1 MFRSIFR
8 LTIITATLALLAATP
23 ALAQQIEGQVRY
35 AQGGDPVYNAT
46 VRCDGLGCSE
56 RVYTDRNGKFRF
68 RFRRPGQY
76 TITVEAEGYL
86 PEQRFFSLLAYSAS
100 EYMDVRLRPDP
111 SKTRNDAA
119 APPGVIDVRVP
130 LEARKEF
137 DRASLAL
144 GDPERIEEGIAHL
157 EKAIRLYPKFLE
169 AHLLL
174 ANAYLELDQLDKAE
188 AALRAALKINSKS
201 AEAHFLLGDTY
212 RQQKKYAE
220 AEKVLLAGL
229 KLSDSWRGHIALGRL
244 YWDMGD
250 HLKAGP
256 EVGKALKLKPNLAEG
271 HLLAGNILLKSHQP
285 EDALKEYEEYL
296 RLEPKGKFATQAQDV
311 VDKIKKALA
320 EKKK

>member
-1 MFRSIFR
+1 MFR
-8 LTIITATLALLAATP
+8 LTIVSAALALLAATP
-23 ALAQQIEGQVRY
+23 ALAQHIEGQVRY

-68 RFRRPGQY
+68 DFRRPGQY

-111 SKTRNDAA
+111 SKTRNEAA
-119 APPGVIDVRVP
+119 APGVIDVRVP

-169 AHLLL
+169 AHLVLG
-174 ANAYLELDQLDKAE
+174 NAYVETNQLDKAE

-201 AEAHFLLGDTY
+201 AEAHFLLGDIY

-220 AEKVLLAGL
+220 AEKMLLAGL
-229 KLSDSWRGHIALGRL
+229 KLSDSWRGHIGLGRL
-244 YWDMGD
+244 YWEMGD

-256 EVGKALKLKPNLAEG
+256 EVGKALKLKPNLPEG
-271 HLLAGNILLKSHQP
+271 HLLAGNILLKSHKP
-285 EDALKEYEEYL
+285 EDALMEYEEYL
-296 RLEPKGKFATQAQDV
+296 RLEPKGKFAQQAQEV
-311 VDKIKKALA
+311 VDKIKKALE